1 MPMLLPERRVPDTE
15 EQRYDVSPLLS
26 IVAAL
31 LAVLLVLAEARA
43 MGTIEW
49 PAQLP
54 DPSFAARH

>member
-1 MPMLLPERRVPDTE
+1 MPMLLPERRVPVE
-15 EQRYDVSPLLS
+15 ERRSDASPLLS

-54 DPSFAARH
+54 DPSLAARR

>member
-1 MPMLLPERRVPDTE
+1 MLLPERRIPDAE
-15 EQRYDVSPLLS
+15 ERRPDVSPLLS

-43 MGTIEW
+43 VGTIEW

-54 DPSFAARH
+54 DPRLAVGR

>member
-1 MPMLLPERRVPDTE
+1 M
-15 EQRYDVSPLLS
+15 
-26 IVAAL
+26 AAL

-54 DPSFAARH
+54 DPSFAARR

>member
-1 MPMLLPERRVPDTE
+1 MPMLLPERRVPDVE
-15 EQRYDVSPLLS
+15 ERPDVSPLLS

-49 PAQLP
+49 PAQIP
-54 DPSFAARH
+54 DPMFAVRH